1 MGRKDDTLALVFTS
15 STKAGQNY
23 MSQTAIPFMQFRSG
37 SSKGIYMLA
46 QDLPRDEVA
55 RNQTILD
62 VVGRD
67 ASQIDGLGGGVPLTS
82 KVAIVASSD
91 QEGVDVDYLFVQ
103 VVVGENRVDTKPNCG
118 NILAGVGPFALETGL
133 IKASGEKTN
142 VVVRMLNS
150 DKICKLVLQTPDCKV
165 TYAGDAQI
173 DGVEGTAAPITC
185 VYSDLAGAVTGALL
199 PTGNE
204 TDEVDG
210 IEVSCIDNG
219 MPVVLLRA
227 SDLGVSGYE
236 SPDQLNGDTALKKKL
251 ESIRLQIG
259 PKMNLGDVAGAAV
272 PKMCIVSPA
281 KNGGLINTRT
291 FIPYECHKSIG
302 VLGAVTVAT
311 GCLLRNTV
319 AQGMANIIEGDFQSV
334 EHPAGAFS
342 ISLDVDKNQNP
353 VVVKSAGVLRTARL
367 LSSGQVFVPQNI
379 R

>member
-1 MGRKDDTLALVFTS
+1 
-15 STKAGQNY
+15 
-23 MSQTAIPFMQFRSG
+23 MSQTSIPFMQFRSG
-37 SSKGIYMLA
+37 SSKGIYLLA
-46 QDLPRDEVA
+46 KDLPQDEVA
-55 RNQTILD
+55 RDQIILD

-82 KVAIVASSD
+82 KVAIVAPSD
-91 QEGVDVDYLFVQ
+91 QDGVDVDYLFVQ
-103 VVVGENRVDTKPNCG
+103 VVVGENKVDTKPNCG

-133 IKASGEKTN
+133 VKASGAETS

-150 DKICKLVLQTPDCKV
+150 DKICELVLQTPGGNI

-173 DGVEGTAAPITC
+173 DGVQGTAAPITC

-199 PTGNE
+199 PTGNV
-204 TDEVDG
+204 TDDVDG
-210 IEVSCIDNG
+210 IKVTCIDNG

-236 SPDQLNGDTALKKKL
+236 SPDQLNENSDLKERL

-311 GCLLRNTV
+311 GCLMPNTV
-319 AQGMANIIEGDFQSV
+319 AHDIANIVAGNFQSV
-334 EHPAGAFS
+334 EHPAGEFS
-342 ISLDVDKNQNP
+342 ISLDVDKTQTQ

-367 LSSGQVFVPQNI
+367 LSRGQLFVPLNTH
-379 R
+379 

>member
-1 MGRKDDTLALVFTS
+1 M
-15 STKAGQNY
+15 
-23 MSQTAIPFMQFRSG
+23 
-37 SSKGIYMLA
+37 
-46 QDLPRDEVA
+46 
-55 RNQTILD
+55 
-62 VVGRD
+62 
-67 ASQIDGLGGGVPLTS
+67 
-82 KVAIVASSD
+82 
-91 QEGVDVDYLFVQ
+91 
-103 VVVGENRVDTKPNCG
+103 
-118 NILAGVGPFALETGL
+118 
-133 IKASGEKTN
+133 
-142 VVVRMLNS
+142 
-150 DKICKLVLQTPDCKV
+150 
-165 TYAGDAQI
+165 
-173 DGVEGTAAPITC
+173 
-185 VYSDLAGAVTGALL
+185 AGAVTGALL